1 MSSPAHDKSCLHLVA
16 TARESALK
24 DCLNQRLESDSVV
37 FIDAGVMHLVAE
49 LPGAPSLAGAGF
61 FFSSEDLQA
70 RGLIPFARQQSVKTL
85 DDRATVRLLR
95 QHDHCLTWK

>member
-1 MSSPAHDKSCLHLVA
+1 MSDPAHIKSCLHLVA
-16 TARESALK
+16 SARESALR

-49 LPGAPSLAGAGF
+49 TPGALSLAGPGF
-61 FFSSEDLQA
+61 FFSIEDLEA
-70 RGLIPFARQQSVKTL
+70 RGLIPFARQQSVQTL

-95 QHDHCLTWK
+95 KHDHCLTWK